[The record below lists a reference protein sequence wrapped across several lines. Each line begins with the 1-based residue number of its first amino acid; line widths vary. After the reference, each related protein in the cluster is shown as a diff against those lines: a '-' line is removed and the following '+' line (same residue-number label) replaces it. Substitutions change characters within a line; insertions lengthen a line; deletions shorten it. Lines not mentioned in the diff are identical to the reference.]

1 MPPGVL
7 AARRLS
13 TGFRV
18 AVGMTATPANRD
30 VARTALEQVCAR
42 GDMVLAP
49 SCYAEDFA
57 DHFANAEY
65 HGLEGVRRSTAL
77 YRALFDDLAFEIV
90 DQVAED
96 DRVASRWVL
105 TGSNRGR
112 DVRLWGIT
120 LSHLRDGRIVED
132 WSGFDSL
139 ELLRQLGLLRT
150 LLAAPRLL
158 GAMRDARRS

>member
-1 MPPGVL
+1 MRAGRH
-7 AARRLS
+7 A
-13 TGFRV
+13 
-18 AVGMTATPANRD
+18 
-30 VARTALEQVCAR
+30 
-42 GDMVLAP
+42 LAP
-49 SCYAEDFA
+49 SCYAEDFS

-77 YRALFDDLAFEIV
+77 YRALFADLAFEVV

-112 DVRLWGIT
+112 HVRLWGIT
-120 LSHLRDGRIVED
+120 LSVLRDGRIVED
-132 WSGFDSL
+132 WSGLDSL

-158 GAMRDARRS
+158 GAMRDAHRS